1 LLSCIAIESKESKS
15 STPGRG
21 TMHFLWWI
29 IVGLIA
35 GWITGKLMR
44 GEGYGALADIVLG
57 IIGAV
62 VGGWIMSAL
71 GFSAQGGTIYTIIVA
86 VIGAVIVTAIFR
98 LITGRGRGAGSSNLR
113 RVA

>member
-1 LLSCIAIESKESKS
+1 MSHRIKHTLRVQGGK
-15 STPGRG
+15 PV
-21 TMHFLWWI
+21 HFLWWI

-44 GEGYGALADIVLG
+44 GEGYGAFADIVLG

-62 VGGWIMSAL
+62 VGGWIMQAI
-71 GFSAQGGTIYTIIVA
+71 GFSGQGGTLYTILVA
-86 VIGAVIVTAIFR
+86 VIGAVIVTWIFR
-98 LITGRGRGAGSSNLR
+98 LITGRGRGSGSGSSNLR